1 LNAHSHSTHSTQ
13 NRLTFAILLTFL
25 VLVAEAVGG
34 ILSNS
39 LALLSDAAHMSG
51 DVFALCLSWFALKI
65 ASRPSTHTKTYGLHR
80 MEIFAAFLNGVLLMA
95 MAGWIFYE
103 AIERFQNPTAVDS
116 QTVIV
121 IASIGLCANVGVLY
135 FLKDHG
141 LHSHDLNMKSAFFH
155 VLGDTLASV
164 GVIIGAIVM
173 MTTGWYVVDA
183 ILSTAIA
190 TLLVFGAS
198 RILADSVHILLEG
211 VPKGISVAEVEKE
224 LTAIPAIREIHE
236 LHIWS
241 ICSNIYALSA
251 HALVNDQKVNQV
263 ESVLGEIQALL
274 RTKFNITHSTVQFE
288 SRPCQEGEVLCEMNH

>member
-1 LNAHSHSTHSTQ
+1 MDSHSTRK
-13 NRLTFAILLTFL
+13 RLTLAILLTFL

-34 ILSNS
+34 VLANS
-39 LALLSDAAHMSG
+39 LALLSDAAHMFG

-65 ASRPSTHTKTYGLHR
+65 ACSPSTETKTYGLHR
-80 MEIFAAFLNGVLLMA
+80 MEIFAAFINGVLLVI

-103 AIERFQNPTAVDS
+103 ALERFQNPSAVDS

-121 IASIGLCANVGVLY
+121 IAVIGLCTNLTVLY
-135 FLKDHG
+135 FLKDHA
-141 LHSHDLNMKSAFFH
+141 LHSHDLNMKGAFFH
-155 VLGDTLASV
+155 VMGDTLASV
-164 GVIIGAIVM
+164 GVIIGAFVM
-173 MTTGWYVVDA
+173 MATGWYAVDA
-183 ILSTAIA
+183 ILSALIA
-190 TLLVFGAS
+190 VLLLWGARS
-198 RILADSVHILLEG
+198 ILADSVHILLEG

-263 ESVLGEIQALL
+263 ESVLGEIQELL
-274 RTKFNITHSTVQFE
+274 KTKFNITHSTVQFE
-288 SRPCQEGEVLCEMNH
+288 SSPCQEGEVLCEMNH